1 MAHLNMKSYVHGG
14 SEVPLLFDTIGER
27 LRLAAKMV
35 IFEKENEIKKILAP
49 RTGSSSLQA
58 RRCTENLSRVVS

>member
-1 MAHLNMKSYVHGG
+1 MVGDFLSIVFLLPHIYPLFKLNMAHLNMKSYVHGG

-35 IFEKENEIKKILAP
+35 IFEKEN
-49 RTGSSSLQA
+49 G
-58 RRCTENLSRVVS
+58 N